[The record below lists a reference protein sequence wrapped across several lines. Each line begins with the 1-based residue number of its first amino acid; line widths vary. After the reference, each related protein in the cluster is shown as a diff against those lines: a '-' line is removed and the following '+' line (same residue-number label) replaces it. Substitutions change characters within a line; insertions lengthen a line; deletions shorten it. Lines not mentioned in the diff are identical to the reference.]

1 VSKRYSKLPTEVL
14 RDGSSLDIKIANFA
28 AQYENYLN
36 KKHSSA
42 QGEAKTDLTQV
53 QMQQMLNTV
62 RAKHNAKKS
71 NK

>member
-1 VSKRYSKLPTEVL
+1 M
-14 RDGSSLDIKIANFA
+14 
-28 AQYENYLN
+28 QYENYLN

-42 QGEAKTDLTQV
+42 QGEARTDLTQE

-62 RAKHNAKKS
+62 RAKDNAKKS